1 MVNNFSC
8 VYGRGPILPI
18 DMLFYHDPS
27 TWVQIWCLE
36 RLRYAY
42 IMDIG
47 MYSVTKPDDIV
58 VRETPVLSLAMPC
71 FILIRQLDQV
81 SNKMRW
87 NPCYRV
93 VEQTGSVS
101 FRIRYQTNGVDHLV
115 LSSFFVQEFASV
127 SDSDSDADF
136 HAVARGIS
144 PDVLVDYFLNGL
156 SSVTSAEPSGFK

>member
-1 MVNNFSC
+1 MNIVRDSCKEIQLGLRAQAMVNNFSC

-36 RLRYAY
+36 RLHYAY

-71 FILIRQLDQV
+71 FILIRLLDQV
-81 SNKMRW
+81 SATRCDGIRAIVLLNK
-87 NPCYRV
+87 PV
-93 VEQTGSVS
+93 QSV
-101 FRIRYQTNGVDHLV
+101 FVFVTRPLV
-115 LSSFFVQEFASV
+115 
-127 SDSDSDADF
+127 
-136 HAVARGIS
+136 
-144 PDVLVDYFLNGL
+144 
-156 SSVTSAEPSGFK
+156 